1 LTTVQMSHPGTLN
14 VEGHRHEDHEVSIET
29 LSTPPVHVKPAPL
42 TKRVAAGLV
51 DSVLLATVWV
61 VVLIFSVRDFT
72 LAETT
77 SVYTGVAYLAVLT
90 FFYYFLLEWFLA
102 ASIGKLLLK
111 LRVFGTD
118 GEPCSMNASFKRNL
132 LRFVDWLPCLYA
144 IAVVSV
150 VASIDRQRLGDR
162 VASTIVSLAPAKDI
176 NPPPAPFLF
185 H

>member
-1 LTTVQMSHPGTLN
+1 LTTGHMSHPGRPN
-14 VEGHRHEDHEVSIET
+14 VEGHGHEDHEVTIET

-51 DSVLLATVWV
+51 DSALLAAAWV
-61 VVLIFSVRDFT
+61 VVLILTVKDFT

-77 SVYTGVAYLAVLT
+77 SVYTGAAYLAVLT

-118 GEPCSMNASFKRNL
+118 GEPCSMSASFKRNL
-132 LRFVDWLPCLYA
+132 LRFVD
-144 IAVVSV
+144 
-150 VASIDRQRLGDR
+150 
-162 VASTIVSLAPAKDI
+162 
-176 NPPPAPFLF
+176 
-185 H
+185 